1 MGPFDFL
8 QYEYFGNTIQ
18 NYLVAAGIF
27 LLFVFGSIVLH
38 FLIKNIFGKL
48 AEKTATK
55 IDDTIVEILNKIVVF
70 MLILAGIYFAL
81 EALVM
86 PQNIWEVIEKII
98 QVIVILKII
107 QGITMLVDSIIEN
120 YLAKYL
126 AHKGH
131 FDVQLTKLIS
141 RIINIAIWII
151 GISLIL
157 RVFNYDITAII
168 TGLGIGGLAIAL
180 AAQDTLGNFFS
191 SVAII
196 ADKPFKIGD
205 IIKFG
210 AYEGTI
216 TDIGMRTTRIETY
229 FGTQIAVPNSE
240 LAKSVVENLSKR
252 KSRRCDGKIGLVYDT
267 STTQVKKAMKIIKDT
282 LKANKETTDDFRVNF
297 TQFGDHALM
306 LEFTYYVINP
316 DDYSFYLK
324 TVNNINLEIKQ
335 EFTKEGIRIA
345 FPTQTIHLSRENT
358 K

>member
-1 MGPFDFL
+1 MGPLDFL
-8 QYEYFGNTIQ
+8 QYEYLGNTIEK
-18 NYLVAAGIF
+18 YLVSLGIF
-27 LLFVFGSIVLH
+27 LLFLVCSIILH

-55 IDDTIVEILNKIVVF
+55 IDDTIVDILNKIVVY
-70 MLILAGIYFAL
+70 MLILAGIYFAIKTL
-81 EALVM
+81 SM
-86 PQNIWEVIEKII
+86 PQTIEEAMEKVI
-98 QVIVILKII
+98 QVIAILKII
-107 QGITMLVDSIIEN
+107 QGLTMLIDSVIEN

-126 AHKGH
+126 ASKGH
-131 FDVQLTKLIS
+131 FDIHLTKLIS
-141 RIINIAIWII
+141 KIINIAIWII
-151 GISLIL
+151 GVSLVL

-216 TDIGMRTTRIETY
+216 TDIGMRTTRLETY

-252 KSRRCDGKIGLVYDT
+252 KSRRCDGKIGLIH
-267 STTQVKKAMKIIKDT
+267 STTNAQIKKAITIIKNI
-282 LKANKETTDDFRVNF
+282 LKDDPEVTEDFRVNF
-297 TQFGDHALM
+297 T
-306 LEFTYYVINP
+306 EFDDASLRIEYTYFVKDP
-316 DDYSFYLK
+316 DDYNLFLRTKNS
-324 TVNNINLEIKQ
+324 INLAIKLAF
-335 EFTKEGIRIA
+335 EKEKLQMA
-345 FPTQTIHLSRENT
+345 YPTQTILMA